1 MNSLRIGWSVL
12 IVVSSVTL
20 LIGFADAQLPRQEHA
35 NINLMAKTPLGPSKL
50 DGWITP
56 GQRTMEMVAL
66 QPPPPAYKPT
76 VLPPVVIPAHGM
88 GGNLDEHKILF
99 ASYRHT
105 AYQSNSAG
113 RAIRPARCSRPMSAR
128 ISCAL
133 GRAGSWRSM
142 PCARCETRARSC
154 RTKPRHVS
162 ISSRREIRRWIDRNG
177 GHENLP
183 LDGFWTMYDR
193 DLWAMGYPKCK

>member
-1 MNSLRIGWSVL
+1 MNSLRIGWSAL

-20 LIGFADAQLPRQEHA
+20 LIGFADAQLSRQEQA
-35 NINLMAKTPLGPSKL
+35 NINLMAKTPLFPSKL

-99 ASYRHT
+99 ASYR
-105 AYQSNSAG
+105 AYGMSVE
-113 RAIRPARCSRPMSAR
+113 IRGALLFGLHADSRPMWQQDNLCIAEGAFMAFHAIR
-128 ISCAL
+128 IV
-133 GRAGSWRSM
+133 
-142 PCARCETRARSC
+142 EN
-154 RTKPRHVS
+154 
-162 ISSRREIRRWIDRNG
+162 RRRYG
-177 GHENLP
+177 
-183 LDGFWTMYDR
+183 
-193 DLWAMGYPKCK
+193 

>member
-1 MNSLRIGWSVL
+1 MNSLRIGWSAL

-20 LIGFADAQLPRQEHA
+20 LIGFADAQLSRQEQA
-35 NINLMAKTPLGPSKL
+35 NINLMAKTPLFPSKL

-99 ASYRHT
+99 ASYRAYGMSVELRGPCYSACTVLTSYVGKDKLCIGEGGFMAFHAVRSGRT
-105 AYQSNSAG
+105 GVRMDDATGQMYQSW
-113 RAIRPARCSRPMSAR
+113 PP
-128 ISCAL
+128 
-133 GRAGSWRSM
+133 
-142 PCARCETRARSC
+142 
-154 RTKPRHVS
+154 
-162 ISSRREIRRWIDRNG
+162 EIRAWIDRNG

-183 LDGFWTMYDR
+183 LNGFWTMYDR